1 MQKLKIVVVTFF
13 IALIFIAG
21 GTWGYLW
28 YSTKQQVDQFVLM
41 AKPFADISYGGINIS
56 PSGSIGVNRLRAIF
70 NTVNDSIT
78 IGSIQLKA
86 PNIGALLDALWQLH
100 SNRLP
105 KALALSVQQVEIAVD
120 GGILGADPASGSQ
133 SLPFSNLNALGCGP
147 ITAFGT
153 TEWQEM
159 GYTRFISDV
168 TVGYRLNPAHHRIE
182 LQIDSHTQDWATL
195 NMDISFATSGP
206 TVSMIELASSLTP
219 KLANL
224 KAVMRDT
231 GFNQRR
237 NSYCAAKAG
246 KAVDAY
252 IVDHVRLVAERLH
265 ANGLYLGQGLLEG
278 YRNYLMTGSQL
289 TISAS
294 PPSPINPA
302 ELQSYKP
309 EDAIKLAGLTL
320 MVNEKPVTD
329 LSLSWDNAKIA
340 RALGIQPEIALEAE
354 KPEPEPSSA
363 PQTIVIERTF
373 HSIPTGELA
382 NHVGKMAKI
391 KTANNAQYRGK
402 LEAVT
407 EDIATITIRKPSGSA
422 TLSLRKNEIT
432 QAQVLY

>member
-1 MQKLKIVVVTFF
+1 
-13 IALIFIAG
+13 
-21 GTWGYLW
+21 
-28 YSTKQQVDQFVLM
+28 
-41 AKPFADISYGGINIS
+41 
-56 PSGSIGVNRLRAIF
+56 
-70 NTVNDSIT
+70 
-78 IGSIQLKA
+78 
-86 PNIGALLDALWQLH
+86 
-100 SNRLP
+100 
-105 KALALSVQQVEIAVD
+105 
-120 GGILGADPASGSQ
+120 
-133 SLPFSNLNALGCGP
+133 
-147 ITAFGT
+147 
-153 TEWQEM
+153 
-159 GYTRFISDV
+159 
-168 TVGYRLNPAHHRIE
+168 
-182 LQIDSHTQDWATL
+182 
-195 NMDISFATSGP
+195 MDISFATSGP

-320 MVNEKPVTD
+320 TVNEKPVTD

-373 HSIPTGELA
+373 HPIPIGELA
-382 NHVGKMAKI
+382 HHVGKMAKI